1 MFYMTTSFTIFILWS
16 TQFINCQRFG
26 SGPCPIV
33 KPQSDFDKTKFFGHW
48 VEVEKSPS
56 IFDLVMRC
64 IAVDYSDDNDGS
76 INVIVRGSSL
86 AGLPL
91 SINGDGLPQDVTRNG
106 QYSVR
111 YGFGVPFQGTY
122 ITIVDTDYT
131 DYSVIYSCTNS
142 LLPGVFH
149 TEYVWIL
156 SRDGTLSNPSRQNIY
171 EQLDRLKIN
180 RVGLQLSE
188 RSSCPGRNTTLI
200 TREST
205 DDLLKDTANKSVPIN
220 LTTAV
225 NNSTSL

>member
-1 MFYMTTSFTIFILWS
+1 MSSVNIFLIIFLLCLL
-16 TQFINCQRFG
+16 QIVNCQRFG
-26 SGPCPIV
+26 SGPCPVV

-48 VEVEKSPS
+48 VEVEKYPS

-64 IAVDYSDDNDGS
+64 MAVDYSDDNDGS
-76 INVIVRGSSL
+76 INVVVKGSSL

-91 SINGDGLPQDVTRNG
+91 SINGDGLPQGTDTRNG

-122 ITIVDTDYT
+122 ITVIDTDYT

-171 EQLDRLKIN
+171 ENLDRLKIN

-188 RSSCPGRNTTLI
+188 RSACPGRNTTLI
-200 TREST
+200 TRESA
-205 DDLLKDTANKSVPIN
+205 DDLVKGTTLKVLPNSTTT
-220 LTTAV
+220 TTAA
-225 NNSTSL
+225 L

>member
-1 MFYMTTSFTIFILWS
+1 MYSLTILVTIISIWFFQS
-16 TQFINCQRFG
+16 AKCQRFG

-48 VEVEKSPS
+48 IEVEKSPS
-56 IFDLVMRC
+56 IFDLIMRC
-64 IAVDYSDDNDGS
+64 ISVDYSDDNDGS
-76 INVIVRGSSL
+76 INVVVRGTSL

-91 SINGDGLPQDVTRNG
+91 SVNGDGLPQDVSRNG

-122 ITIVDTDYT
+122 ITVVDTDFN
-131 DYSVIYSCTNS
+131 DYAVLYSCTNS

-171 EQLDRLKIN
+171 ENLDRLKIN

-188 RSSCPGRNTTLI
+188 RSACAGRNTTLNQ
-200 TREST
+200 RESD
-205 DDLLKDTANKSVPIN
+205 DDLTKGTTLKPLQPEAPVP
-220 LTTAV
+220 V
-225 NNSTSL
+225 SGS

>member
-1 MFYMTTSFTIFILWS
+1 LFQMSF
-16 TQFINCQRFG
+16 CQRFG

-33 KPQSDFDKTKFFGHW
+33 KPHSDFDKTKFFGHW
-48 VEVEKSPS
+48 IEVEKSPS

-64 IAVDYSDDNDGS
+64 ISVDYSDDNDGS
-76 INVIVRGSSL
+76 INVAVRGTSL

-91 SINGDGLPQDVTRNG
+91 TVNGDGLPQDVSRNG

-122 ITIVDTDYT
+122 ITVIDTDYD
-131 DYSVIYSCTNS
+131 DYAVIYSCTNS

-149 TEYVWIL
+149 TEYVWLL

-171 EQLDRLKIN
+171 EHLDRLKIN

-188 RSSCPGRNTTLI
+188 RSACVGRNTTLNN
-200 TREST
+200 RES
-205 DDLLKDTANKSVPIN
+205 DEDLIKGTTLKPLPTSAPSPI
-220 LTTAV
+220 AGV
-225 NNSTSL
+225 